1 MTGMTTADFAHESGP
16 PPPYKLAA
24 SRARGGEPSILRGL
38 THLPV
43 VVDPSH
49 AAGRRDLVEPLAMA
63 AAAVGA
69 DGIVVEV
76 HPDPDAA
83 PCDGPQTLVLDDF
96 ARFAARVEQA
106 AALNGK
112 QLGVPVG

>member
-1 MTGMTTADFAHESGP
+1 VPVLKELS
-16 PPPYKLAA
+16 
-24 SRARGGEPSILRGL
+24 
-38 THLPV
+38 HLPV

-49 AAGRRDLVEPLAMA
+49 AAGRRSLVEPLAMA

-83 PCDGPQTLVLDDF
+83 VCDGPQSLRCDDF
-96 ARFAARVEQA
+96 ARFVARVEQVAELAGKQLA
-106 AALNGK
+106 AALR
-112 QLGVPVG
+112 